1 MSIEMVIELP
11 DQDAAITVQ
20 NALENYKARLRMSI
34 KRTRN
39 RLAVFEDRYGVTTA
53 HFLSAMAAEDLLGR
67 DVEYVDWAG
76 EAKLLAGLEAELR
89 ELEDARYKLR

>member
-20 NALENYKARLRMSI
+20 NALENYKARLRMNI

-39 RLAVFEDRYGVTTA
+39 RLAVFEDRYGVTTD
-53 HFLSAMAAEDLLGR
+53 HFLSSMAAEDMQGG
-67 DVEYVDWAG
+67 DAEYVDWAG
-76 EAKLLAGLEAELR
+76 EAKLCAGLEAELR
-89 ELEDARYKLR
+89 DLEDAHFSL